1 MSTSLIFPTLILNVK
16 GEYETFENSS
26 KNDFGVCAEAA

>member
-1 MSTSLIFPTLILNVK
+1 MLTSLIFPTLILNVK

-26 KNDFGVCAEAA
+26 KNDFGIRAEAA